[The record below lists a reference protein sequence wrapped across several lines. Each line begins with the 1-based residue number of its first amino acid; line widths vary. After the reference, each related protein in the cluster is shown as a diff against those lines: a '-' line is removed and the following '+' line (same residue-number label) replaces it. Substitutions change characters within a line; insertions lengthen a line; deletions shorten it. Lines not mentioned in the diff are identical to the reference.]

1 MVGVLTAAL
10 MVVLLAALLG
20 WAVSVP
26 RPTSQPPALPGAR
39 PGARPRTAARGP
51 ADRAWQQQAVAAARW
66 AAAHDEVDGETRVL
80 LRRSCPGLD
89 GRPEVLEDRVFET
102 FSARDPMWES
112 RFTEAMSG
120 ARFRCSY
127 LNAEDDQGQ
136 LP

>member
-1 MVGVLTAAL
+1 MVGVLTAAVL
-10 MVVLLAALLG
+10 VVLLAGLVA
-20 WAVSVP
+20 WAMSVP
-26 RPTSQPPALPGAR
+26 Q
-39 PGARPRTAARGP
+39 PRTATVRGLP
-51 ADRAWQQQAVAAARW
+51 APDRAWQQQAVAAARW

-89 GRPEVLEDRVFET
+89 GRPEVLEERVFET
-102 FSARDPMWES
+102 FPSRDPMWES

-127 LNAEDDQGQ
+127 LNAEDEQGQ

>member
-10 MVVLLAALLG
+10 LVVLLAAVVG

-26 RPTSQPPALPGAR
+26 QPRAVAGRPPAAR
-39 PGARPRTAARGP
+39 
-51 ADRAWQQQAVAAARW
+51 DRAWQQQAVAAARW

-80 LRRSCPGLD
+80 LRRSCLGLD
-89 GRPEVLEDRVFET
+89 GRPEVLEERVFET
-102 FSARDPMWES
+102 FPARDPMWEA

-127 LNAEDDQGQ
+127 LNTEEERGK
-136 LP
+136 P